1 MTVVSRLPD
10 ARERVARRIASR
22 AFYSVSGWLPALL
35 LAALGIGVWE
45 AAVRAFDVQRWL
57 LPAPSVVAVELLDAH
72 GLLWKHALITLQ
84 EILLGFG
91 VAFIV
96 GVSFAVAIAYSRT
109 LERSIYPF
117 VIASQMV
124 PIITIAPLLLVWV
137 GPEMTSKVIVVAL
150 ISFFPIVVNLVD
162 GLRSADAEMVD
173 MFRTL
178 GARRWQIFAKLQM
191 PAALPYLLSGLKV
204 AIVVAVIG
212 AVIGEW
218 VGARGGLGW
227 LMRVSAP
234 QFLTARVFAAIFV
247 LSAMGIVLFLA
258 VVSIERWA
266 LRHYPR
272 SGSRRNG

>member
-1 MTVVSRLPD
+1 MSALSSSGGIVGLAVRRLGAQ
-10 ARERVARRIASR
+10 ARG
-22 AFYSVSGWLPALL
+22 SVWTWLPALGL
-35 LAALGIGVWE
+35 GAAAIGVWE
-45 AAVRAFDVQRWL
+45 GAVRALDVQRWL
-57 LPAPSVVAVELLDAH
+57 LPPPSVIATEMVDSRALLAD
-72 GLLWKHALITLQ
+72 HAAITLQ

-91 VAFIV
+91 LAAAV
-96 GVSFAVAIAYSRT
+96 GVSLAVAIAYSRA

-117 VIASQMV
+117 VIASQTV

-137 GPEMTSKVIVVAL
+137 GPAITSKVIVVAL

-162 GLRSADAEMVD
+162 GLRSADADMVD

-178 GARRWQIFAKLQM
+178 GARRWQIFTMLQM
-191 PAALPYLLSGLKV
+191 PSALPFLLSGLKV

-218 VGARGGLGW
+218 VGASGGLGW

-234 QFLTARVFAAIFV
+234 QFLTARVFAAIVV
-247 LSAMGIVLFLA
+247 LSAMGIALF
-258 VVSIERWA
+258 VVVGLVERWA

-272 SGSRRNG
+272 TGSGGVT